1 MEAASMSEEKK
12 TIRDIIESSSSY
24 MSDIDTE
31 EEDCT
36 SDYCDIKMMQIVKN
50 LHEARNQ
57 KGFSIVRLA
66 DKSGVTANN
75 IYKME
80 KQGNN
85 ISVKTLLKLCKGLE
99 VKVSDIISEDDSN
112 QDVSTAEVFAYL
124 TGDLTTQEQNA
135 ILEMV
140 RICKGFKSE

>member
-1 MEAASMSEEKK
+1 MNEEKK

-124 TGDLTTQEQNA
+124 TEDLTTQEQNA

>member
-1 MEAASMSEEKK
+1 MSEEKK

-124 TGDLTTQEQNA
+124 TEDLTIQEQNA

>member
-1 MEAASMSEEKK
+1 MNEEKK

-112 QDVSTAEVFAYL
+112 KDVSTAEVFAYL
-124 TGDLTTQEQNA
+124 TEDLTTQEQNA

-140 RICKGFKSE
+140 RICKGFKRETND